1 MAAFVYAFVVWV
13 ADSVKSRRRQPVR
26 ASPAPRRL
34 KRPPPVHLE
43 VPPLHPAGTYD
54 AATCSTFVSALGDG
68 VLENSFKFFGALHIR
83 GEIGSV
89 MLAEL
94 IGVDSPRAISGV
106 LTTPLKRR
114 AKRLGLSYPWNEEK
128 RDGRMVWATCDDR
141 TELMFAAIRQER
153 RRRSDSS
160 PAG

>member
-1 MAAFVYAFVVWV
+1 M
-13 ADSVKSRRRQPVR
+13 
-26 ASPAPRRL
+26 
-34 KRPPPVHLE
+34 HLE

-114 AKRLGLSYPWNEEK
+114 AKRLGLSRAIPGTRRSVTVGWF
-128 RDGRMVWATCDDR
+128 RATCDDR